1 MTKLKLDTEF
11 GKGVLHFFEIA
22 GWHYIRYY
30 IRYYIRHCI
39 CRHILYYIPLC
50 LDCKFRDV
58 SAIDSAGN
66 SDGISAGN
74 LRGISASDS
83 NDIAARNSVCISNV
97 SRHSKNVPFAL
108 VTPYRNL
115 NF

>member
-11 GKGVLHFFEIA
+11 GGGVLHFFEIA

-58 SAIDSAGN
+58 SAINSAGN
-66 SDGISAGN
+66 SDGISARN
-74 LRGISASDS
+74 SRGISANNS
-83 NDIAARNSVCISNV
+83 NDITAVNSMCISNV
-97 SRHSKNVPFAL
+97 FRHSKRVHFL
-108 VTPYRNL
+108 S
-115 NF
+115 